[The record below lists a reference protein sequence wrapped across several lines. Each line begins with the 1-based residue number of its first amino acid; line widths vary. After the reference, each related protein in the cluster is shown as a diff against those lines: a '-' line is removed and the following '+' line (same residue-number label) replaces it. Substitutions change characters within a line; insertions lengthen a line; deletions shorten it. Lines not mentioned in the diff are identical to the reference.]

1 MHLIWPIRQH
11 IRLINEYRSRN
22 PACTRDPRHAST
34 LHDITRRGGE
44 SERQVRV
51 TGDQAA
57 QGTERQGTERQGTE
71 RQQLH
76 NSVQHNPMARPGA
89 GANTHP
95 PSPAAAQ
102 PRRAAPAL

>member
-1 MHLIWPIRQH
+1 
-11 IRLINEYRSRN
+11 
-22 PACTRDPRHAST
+22 
-34 LHDITRRGGE
+34 
-44 SERQVRV
+44 V